1 MDLATVI
8 GLVIALIGIF
18 GGSILEGS
26 NPAALIQI
34 PAFLIVIGGTIGVAF
49 ISFPMAR
56 VAGLGKIIMQAFK
69 KQAIDEEEVVNLF
82 VRMADKAR
90 REGLL
95 SLEDD
100 AQKIPDDFLR
110 KGMLLMIDGTDPEL
124 VRNILEI
131 DMEAQEKRH
140 HGNAAVLEAM
150 GGYAP
155 TMGIIGTV
163 LGLISVLAKLD
174 NPAEAGHGIAVA
186 FIATFYGV
194 FTANVLWLPLAGK
207 LKAKSGMELHMREA
221 MLEGI
226 QSIQAGDNPRI
237 VKEKLDGFLAP
248 GARSKEAKGDAA
260 SSSSSQEAAA

>member
-1 MDLATVI
+1 MDAATLI
-8 GLVIALIGIF
+8 GLLIGLIGIF
-18 GGSILEGS
+18 GGSILEGGS
-26 NPAALIQI
+26 PAALIQL
-34 PAFLIVIGGTIGVAF
+34 PAFLIVVGGTIGATF
-49 ISFPMAR
+49 MSFSTKQML
-56 VAGLGKIIMQAFK
+56 GLPKLIGQTFK
-69 KQAIDEEEVVNLF
+69 KPPIDEQEVVAQF

-100 AQKIPDDFLR
+100 VQNIPDGFLR
-110 KGMLLMIDGTDPEL
+110 KGMLLMIDGTDPEQ
-124 VRNILEI
+124 VRDILEI

-140 HGNAAVLEAM
+140 HGNAGILEAM

-163 LGLISVLAKLD
+163 LGLISVLANLED
-174 NPAEAGHGIAVA
+174 PAEAGHGIAVA

-207 LKAKSGMELHMREA
+207 LKSKAAAELHMREA
-221 MLEGI
+221 MLAGI

-237 VKEKLDGFLAP
+237 VKEKLDGFLP
-248 GARSKEAKGDAA
+248 PKARAEAA
-260 SSSSSQEAAA
+260 SSRSSSQPEEVAA